1 MKFYDAYLRRLYRS
15 GRPNWWAAW
24 QNKVSA
30 LAFGAG
36 VWPSRLAA
44 LDVRG
49 RCSGKTITLPIVIAE
64 VDGERYLVSMLG
76 NGAGWVRNVRADD
89 GRAVLRHGRT
99 EVVRLDEV
107 PVLDRPPFLK
117 EYVRVA
123 PGGRPHIP
131 VDKSAPVGDFEAIA
145 ADYPA
150 FRITPAATVDGGGAA

>member
-30 LAFGAG
+30 LVFGAG

-44 LDVRG
+44 LDVHG
-49 RCSGKTITLPIVIAE
+49 RRSGKTITLPIVIAE
-64 VDGERYLVSMLG
+64 VDSERYLVSMLG

-99 EVVRLDEV
+99 EIVRLEEV
-107 PVLDRPPFLK
+107 SVPDRSLILK
-117 EYVRVA
+117 EYLRVA
-123 PGGRPHIP
+123 PGGRPHFP

-145 ADYPA
+145 ADYPV
-150 FRITPAATVDGGGAA
+150 FRITPAAGDGGGAA